1 MSTQW
6 RISVGM
12 GGALYSGLDYAA
24 LPVVERRTGVKAA
37 DRADCF
43 MRLRVMEN
51 EARRR
56 LNDRANDRG

>member
-12 GGALYSGLDYAA
+12 GGARYSGLDYAA

-43 MRLRVMEN
+43 MRLRVLEN
-51 EARRR
+51 AARPL
-56 LNDRANDRG
+56 LNKRD